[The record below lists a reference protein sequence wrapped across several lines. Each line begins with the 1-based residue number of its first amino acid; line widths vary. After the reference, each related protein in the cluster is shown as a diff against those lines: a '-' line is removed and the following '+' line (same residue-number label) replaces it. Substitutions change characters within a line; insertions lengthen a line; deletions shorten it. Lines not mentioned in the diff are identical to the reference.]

1 MTELKV
7 TSPRVTNDLQ
17 KRLRRIEGQVR
28 GIQRMLAEER
38 ECHEIVQQLNA
49 TRSAL
54 HSASLVFMRE
64 YAAECFV
71 APVDDDPMT
80 RQAVL
85 DDLFSL
91 LGKV

>member
-1 MTELKV
+1 MAELKV

-17 KRLRRIEGQVR
+17 NRLRRIEGQVR

-54 HSASLVFMRE
+54 HSASLLFMRE

-71 APVDDDPMT
+71 SPEDDDPAT
-80 RQAVL
+80 REAML
-85 DDLFSL
+85 DDLFRLIS
-91 LGKV
+91 KV